1 MEEQRII
8 FVDPLDYIFRFIV
21 RIITL
26 YIINTSYVTN
36 FLQVNNFYVNKAL
49 TIILFILRTIIIYY
63 IIMNKP
69 IIQISINLRDLNR
82 KKMIIKYRII

>member
-36 FLQVNNFYVNKAL
+36 FFQVNKFYVNKAL
-49 TIILFILRTIIIYY
+49 TIILFTLRTIIIYY

-82 KKMIIKYRII
+82 KKIIIKYRII